1 MDDRELH
8 GELIE
13 TGRRQLGLLRV
24 VVITNVI
31 LTVGVLTAFA
41 LVIPK
46 LLSAVNEVQQAV
58 SEVQELSST
67 AQESLDGVDQII
79 SGANDILNDADQMVI
94 YADQLL
100 KDNSTSMEEALANFN
115 SVDFEALNN
124 AINDLA
130 DAVKPLASLSRLL
143 D

>member
-1 MDDRELH
+1 MDDKLY

-13 TGRRQLGLLRV
+13 TGKKQSGMLRIM
-24 VVITNVI
+24 VITNVI
-31 LTVGVLTAFA
+31 LTVGILFAFV

-46 LLSAVNEVQQAV
+46 LLSVVNDVQQAV
-58 SEVQELSST
+58 TEVQELSSS
-67 AQESLDGVDQII
+67 AQDSLSGADQII

-100 KDNSTSMEEALANFN
+100 KDNSTSMEEALNNFN

>member
-1 MDDRELH
+1 MDDKLY

-13 TGRRQLGLLRV
+13 TGKKQSGMLRIM
-24 VVITNVI
+24 VITNVI
-31 LTVGVLTAFA
+31 LTVGILVAFV

-46 LLSAVNEVQQAV
+46 LLSVVNDVQQAV
-58 SEVQELSST
+58 TEVQELSSS
-67 AQESLDGVDQII
+67 AQDSLSGADQII
-79 SGANDILNDADQMVI
+79 SSANDILNDADQMVI

-100 KDNSTSMEEALANFN
+100 KDNSASMEEALNNFN